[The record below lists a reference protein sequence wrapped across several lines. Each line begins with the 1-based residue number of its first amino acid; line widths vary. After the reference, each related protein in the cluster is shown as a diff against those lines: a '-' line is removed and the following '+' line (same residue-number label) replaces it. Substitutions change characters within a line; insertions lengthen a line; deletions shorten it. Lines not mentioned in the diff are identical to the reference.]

1 MLYSLSNENKCS
13 LCQHTFKNTDIHSQL
28 NFSPCS
34 FLLLD
39 YNQPAQIKFSNTGV
53 ECNFSADTGGCHGS
67 GDGDSSRPGGFSDL

>member
-13 LCQHTFKNTDIHSQL
+13 LCQHAFKNTDIHSQL

-39 YNQPAQIKFSNTGV
+39 YNQPAQIKFSKTGV
-53 ECNFSADTGGCHGS
+53 ECNF
-67 GDGDSSRPGGFSDL
+67 